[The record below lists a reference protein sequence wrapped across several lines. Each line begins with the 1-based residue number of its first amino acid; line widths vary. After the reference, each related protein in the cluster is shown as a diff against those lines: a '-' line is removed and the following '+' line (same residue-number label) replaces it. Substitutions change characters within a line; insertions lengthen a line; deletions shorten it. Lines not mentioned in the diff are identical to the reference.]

1 MADLTHGYMLIEI
14 GRTFDLHDATISRI
28 IMALEKSS

>member
-14 GRTFDLHDATISRI
+14 GRTFDLHDATIIRI
-28 IMALEKSS
+28 TMALKMSS